1 MRQTSHWQK
10 NEEVMRIGKVGKLRG
25 NCCEIF
31 REPMTPEAAGSLG
44 GPVQETNEW
53 SFLDLFTH
61 SFIHLAKT

>member
-1 MRQTSHWQK
+1 
-10 NEEVMRIGKVGKLRG
+10 MRIGKVGKLRG